1 MENLKRLRTE
11 RNLSQMEL
19 ALDLGMPQSTY
30 QQYEAGVH
38 EAGYG
43 VLIQLAD
50 YFDVS
55 VDYLLGRTDIR
66 TPVRDTDLKVAMRI
80 QHLGNPAFSK
90 AALALLEEI
99 ENMCQSL

>member
-50 YFDVS
+50 Y
-55 VDYLLGRTDIR
+55 
-66 TPVRDTDLKVAMRI
+66 
-80 QHLGNPAFSK
+80 
-90 AALALLEEI
+90 
-99 ENMCQSL
+99 

>member
-1 MENLKRLRTE
+1 MENLRRLRIE

-30 QQYEAGVH
+30 QQYESGVH
-38 EAGYG
+38 EAGYN

-55 VDYLLGRTDIR
+55 IDFLLGRTNIR
-66 TPVRDTDLKVAMRI
+66 TPVKDADLQVAMRI
-80 QHLGNPAFSK
+80 QQLGNPTFTK
-90 AALALLEEI
+90 TALTLLEEL
-99 ENMCQSL
+99 EKMCSPF